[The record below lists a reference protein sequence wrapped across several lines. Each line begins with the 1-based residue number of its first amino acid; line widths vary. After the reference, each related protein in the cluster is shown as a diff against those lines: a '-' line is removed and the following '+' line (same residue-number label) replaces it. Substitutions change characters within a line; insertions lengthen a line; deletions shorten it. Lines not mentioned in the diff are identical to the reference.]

1 MSTRTT
7 ANNRRIVIVGG
18 GISGLSI
25 AVRLSQ
31 SGMPVTLLE
40 ASDLG
45 CAASTR
51 NQGWLYSGAWFAPRQ
66 RNLARFCH
74 ESLKQTLH
82 FCPECVEPGTG
93 RMIYI
98 ISSAKTNVGEWLE
111 AWAAAGIP
119 YERVSPVTTAEET
132 GIPEATVKR
141 AFRLPD
147 RAFRPEILLGRL
159 IAQAEYQCVDLRT
172 RTAVAKLLIG
182 DDRVHGVLTAKRE
195 TIEAGLVILAANV
208 GGAPL
213 WPVASTN
220 VPRSGRSQAIKAA
233 PQTEFTRVGLKTH
246 CLTVQPMLAQAPYCV
261 VDMEGLNHI
270 PHATQS
276 TFGIS
281 RWIPVTDAKDQRPL
295 PAEIDRLRKLV
306 TNLYPA
312 VALEAY
318 DVAGWAGTTV
328 QAMHVDQVEP
338 GLAPMPTVIDHR
350 LEPPFVSNLFSVFPG
365 RASLWPQLAEAT
377 RFAVSEKLEEKI
389 SDLGKAPWD
398 VSNSEP
404 LYLKPT
410 PAAHSSV

>member
-1 MSTRTT
+1 MSTWTT
-7 ANNRRIVIVGG
+7 ENNRRIVIVGG
-18 GISGLSI
+18 GVSGLSI

-45 CAASTR
+45 RAASIR

-74 ESLKQTLH
+74 ESLKETLH
-82 FCPECVEPGTG
+82 FCPECVEPGTD

-98 ISSAKTNVGEWLE
+98 FSSAKTNVGEWLE

-119 YERVSPVTTAEET
+119 HEQVNPATAAEET
-132 GIPEATVKR
+132 GIPEAMVKR
-141 AFRLPD
+141 AYRLPD
-147 RAFRPEILLGRL
+147 RAFRPEILLRRL

-172 RTAVAKLLIG
+172 RSAVANLLISG
-182 DDRVHGVLTAKRE
+182 DRAHGVLTTQRE

-208 GGAPL
+208 GGAAL
-213 WPVASTN
+213 WPVAPAQVSA
-220 VPRSGRSQAIKAA
+220 SGQSQANAA
-233 PQTEFTRVGLKTH
+233 PQTEFTRVALKTH
-246 CLTVQPMLAQAPYCV
+246 CLTVQPMLAQTPYCV

-276 TFGIS
+276 IFGFS
-281 RWIPVTDAKDQRPL
+281 HWIPVTDAKDQHPL

-306 TNLYPA
+306 ANLYPTAA
-312 VALEAY
+312 VAGY
-318 DVAGWAGTTV
+318 DVGGWAGTTV

-338 GLAPMPTVIDHR
+338 GLAPMPTVIDHS
-350 LEPPFVSNLFSVFPG
+350 LEPPFVSNLISVFPG

-377 RFAVSEKLEEKI
+377 RLAVLKKLGERF
-389 SDLGKAPWD
+389 SDVRNAPW
-398 VSNSEP
+398 VVPGTETRF
-404 LYLKPT
+404 LKT
-410 PAAHSSV
+410 KPAARSSV

>member
-1 MSTRTT
+1 MATQTT
-7 ANNRRIVIVGG
+7 ENNRRIVIVGG
-18 GISGLSI
+18 GVSGLSI
-25 AVRLSQ
+25 AVRLTQ

-45 CAASTR
+45 RAASTR

-66 RNLARFCH
+66 RNLARFCY
-74 ESLKQTLH
+74 ESLEETLH

-98 ISSAKTNVGEWLE
+98 FSSAKTNVGEWLE
-111 AWAAAGIP
+111 AWSAAGIP
-119 YERVSPVTTAEET
+119 YEGVSPATAAEET
-132 GIPEATVKR
+132 GIPEAIVKR

-147 RAFRPEILLGRL
+147 RAFRPDVLLRRL
-159 IAQAEYQCVDLRT
+159 IAQAEYQSVDLRT
-172 RTAVAKLLIG
+172 RSGVAKLLIS
-182 DDRVHGVLTAKRE
+182 DDRVHGVLTSKRE

-220 VPRSGRSQAIKAA
+220 GPRSRSQAIKAA

-246 CLTVQPMLAQAPYCV
+246 CLTVQPMLGEAPYCV

-276 TFGIS
+276 IFGIN
-281 RWIPVTDAKDQRPL
+281 RWIPVTEAKDQRPL
-295 PAEIDRLRKLV
+295 PGEIDRLRKLV
-306 TNLYPA
+306 TNLYPPVA
-312 VALEAY
+312 VGGY

-338 GLAPMPTVIDHR
+338 GLAPMPTVIDHS

-377 RFAVSEKLEEKI
+377 RFAVLEKLGEKI
-389 SDLGKAPWD
+389 SDAGKAPWN
-398 VSNSEP
+398 VANSEP
-404 LYLKPT
+404 HYLKPK
-410 PAAHSSV
+410 PAAHTSV

>member
-1 MSTRTT
+1 MATQTT
-7 ANNRRIVIVGG
+7 ENNRRIVIVGG
-18 GISGLSI
+18 GVSGLSI

-45 CAASTR
+45 RAASTR

-66 RNLARFCH
+66 RNLARFCY
-74 ESLKQTLH
+74 ESLIETLH

-98 ISSAKTNVGEWLE
+98 FSSAKTNVGEWLE
-111 AWAAAGIP
+111 AWSAAGIP
-119 YERVSPVTTAEET
+119 YERVSPATTAEET
-132 GIPEATVKR
+132 GISEAMVKR

-147 RAFRPEILLGRL
+147 RAFRPEILLRRL
-159 IAQAEYQCVDLRT
+159 IAQAEYQSVDLRT
-172 RTAVAKLLIG
+172 RSGVAKLLIS
-182 DDRVHGVLTAKRE
+182 DDRVHGVLTTQRE

-246 CLTVQPMLAQAPYCV
+246 CLTVQPLLAQSPYCV

-276 TFGIS
+276 IFGIN
-281 RWIPVTDAKDQRPL
+281 RWIPVTDAKDQHAL

-312 VALEAY
+312 VAARGLRRCRLGGHDRASYARRPGRTGSGSHADCHRPQPRAAVRLES
-318 DVAGWAGTTV
+318 V
-328 QAMHVDQVEP
+328 QRFSGA
-338 GLAPMPTVIDHR
+338 GLAV
-350 LEPPFVSNLFSVFPG
+350 
-365 RASLWPQLAEAT
+365 
-377 RFAVSEKLEEKI
+377 
-389 SDLGKAPWD
+389 
-398 VSNSEP
+398 
-404 LYLKPT
+404 
-410 PAAHSSV
+410 AAIG